1 MKHSEIRK
9 LMPDYLEGDLD
20 LDKRALV
27 DAHLDECAECAFD
40 IDGMRQTLSLLHTL
54 SDPQP
59 PSDLSRRIMQRIEAG
74 ETRRGWRERLEGLFG
89 PLLEPR
95 ILAPISAGALVLG
108 SILDIK
114 LFTKLLVFVKPYNIT
129 FYGVLTSAILISL
142 LSTLT
147 PYLLKIVVDD
157 YLLLKNYEGMQTIIM
172 IMMIVLFLE
181 VIFMYLFTYYA
192 NWLGQK
198 VIKNLRVDVF
208 QKILKFKMS
217 FFDKNAVGR
226 LVTRTVNDIET
237 IASIFSQ
244 GLFMIIADILKMITV
259 LSVMTIINFEL
270 TLVVVSI
277 FPFLIYA
284 TRVFQKSMKVAF
296 EKVRREVANLN
307 SFVQERIS
315 GVKIVQIFNREQ
327 LEINNFIDINIKHR
341 DAWLRTVWINSI
353 FFPLAEIS
361 TSICIGLLVWYGG
374 FNNLNGENISL
385 GTLFLF
391 ISMSGLLFRPLRQI
405 ADRFN
410 TLQMGMVSTER
421 IFKILE
427 DDLEIKDNG
436 RIDNTSF
443 DGLIEFKNVKF
454 SYVKNQIV
462 IDDISFKIQP
472 GETLAIVGP
481 TGSGKSTIINLITK
495 FYEIDSGSIYL
506 DGNNIDKFKLDN
518 IRNKVGVILQD
529 VFMFADTIFNNIT
542 LFNKDISIEDVERSA
557 KDLEIHDFILSLP
570 GGYDFNVS
578 ERGGTLSS
586 GQRQLLAFLRV
597 LVNNPDILI
606 LDEATSSIDSYSE
619 DLIKKATKTI
629 TKDKTS
635 IIIAHRLST
644 VESADKIYLYG
655 KW

>member
-1 MKHSEIRK
+1 
-9 LMPDYLEGDLD
+9 LEKVKGN
-20 LDKRALV
+20 
-27 DAHLDECAECAFD
+27 
-40 IDGMRQTLSLLHTL
+40 
-54 SDPQP
+54 
-59 PSDLSRRIMQRIEAG
+59 
-74 ETRRGWRERLEGLFG
+74 
-89 PLLEPR
+89 
-95 ILAPISAGALVLG
+95 
-108 SILDIK
+108 ILDIK

-157 YLLLKNYEGMQTIIM
+157 YLLLKNYEGMRSIIM
-172 IMMIVLFLE
+172 IMMVVLFLE
-181 VIFMYLFTYYA
+181 VVFMYLFTYYA

-244 GLFMIIADILKMITV
+244 GLFMIIADILKMVTV
-259 LSVMTIINFEL
+259 LTVMIIINLEL

-327 LEINNFIDINIKHR
+327 LEIKNFNDININHR

-427 DDLEIKDNG
+427 DDSEIKDNG
-436 RIDNTSF
+436 KIEHTSF
-443 DGLIEFKNVKF
+443 NGLIEFKNVKF
-454 SYVKNQIV
+454 SYVENQIV
-462 IDDISFKIQP
+462 IDDISFKIHP

-495 FYEIDSGSIYL
+495 FYEIDSGRIL
-506 DGNNIDKFKLDN
+506 IDGNNIDELKLDN

-529 VFMFADTIFNNIT
+529 VFIFADTIFNNIT
-542 LFNKDISIEDVERSA
+542 LFNKDISLEDVKKSA

-570 GGYDFNVS
+570 GGYNFNVS

-586 GQRQLLAFLRV
+586 GQKQLLAFLRV

-619 DLIKKATKTI
+619 DLIKRATKKI

-644 VESADKIYLYG
+644 VESADKIIYMENGKILEFGNHKELLNIDNGKFKKLYREQFIENELV
-655 KW
+655 

>member
-1 MKHSEIRK
+1 MEKVK
-9 LMPDYLEGDLD
+9 GN
-20 LDKRALV
+20 
-27 DAHLDECAECAFD
+27 
-40 IDGMRQTLSLLHTL
+40 
-54 SDPQP
+54 
-59 PSDLSRRIMQRIEAG
+59 
-74 ETRRGWRERLEGLFG
+74 
-89 PLLEPR
+89 
-95 ILAPISAGALVLG
+95 
-108 SILDIK
+108 ILDIK

-327 LEINNFIDINIKHR
+327 LEINNFNDINIKHR

-374 FNNLNGENISL
+374 FNNLNGESISL

-427 DDLEIKDNG
+427 DDSEIKDNG
-436 RIDNTSF
+436 SIDHTSF

-506 DGNNIDKFKLDN
+506 DGNNIDEFKLDN
-518 IRNKVGVILQD
+518 IRNNVGVILQD

-644 VESADKIYLYG
+644 VESADKIIYMENGKILEFGNHKELLNIDNGKFKKLYREQFIENELV
-655 KW
+655 

>member
-1 MKHSEIRK
+1 MEKVK
-9 LMPDYLEGDLD
+9 GN
-20 LDKRALV
+20 
-27 DAHLDECAECAFD
+27 
-40 IDGMRQTLSLLHTL
+40 
-54 SDPQP
+54 
-59 PSDLSRRIMQRIEAG
+59 
-74 ETRRGWRERLEGLFG
+74 
-89 PLLEPR
+89 
-95 ILAPISAGALVLG
+95 
-108 SILDIK
+108 ILDIK

-157 YLLLKNYEGMQTIIM
+157 YLLLKNYEGMRSIIM
-172 IMMIVLFLE
+172 IMMVVLFLE
-181 VIFMYLFTYYA
+181 VVFMYLFTYYA

-244 GLFMIIADILKMITV
+244 GLFMIIADILKMVTV
-259 LSVMTIINFEL
+259 LTVMTVINFEL

-327 LEINNFIDINIKHR
+327 LEINNFNDININHR

-427 DDLEIKDNG
+427 DDSEIKDNG
-436 RIDNTSF
+436 KIEHTSF
-443 DGLIEFKNVKF
+443 NGLIEFKNVKF
-454 SYVKNQIV
+454 SYVENQIV
-462 IDDISFKIQP
+462 IDDISFKIHP

-495 FYEIDSGSIYL
+495 FYEIDSGRIL
-506 DGNNIDKFKLDN
+506 IDGNNIDELKLDN

-542 LFNKDISIEDVERSA
+542 LFNKEISLEDVKKSA

-570 GGYDFNVS
+570 GGYNFNVS

-586 GQRQLLAFLRV
+586 GQKQLLAFLRV

-619 DLIKKATKTI
+619 DLIKRATKKI

-644 VESADKIYLYG
+644 VESADKIIYMENGKILEFGNHKELLNIDNGKFKKLYREQFIENELV
-655 KW
+655 

>member
-1 MKHSEIRK
+1 MEKVK
-9 LMPDYLEGDLD
+9 GN
-20 LDKRALV
+20 
-27 DAHLDECAECAFD
+27 
-40 IDGMRQTLSLLHTL
+40 
-54 SDPQP
+54 
-59 PSDLSRRIMQRIEAG
+59 
-74 ETRRGWRERLEGLFG
+74 
-89 PLLEPR
+89 
-95 ILAPISAGALVLG
+95 
-108 SILDIK
+108 ILDIK

-315 GVKIVQIFNREQ
+315 GIKIVQIFNREQ
-327 LEINNFIDINIKHR
+327 LEINNFNDINIKHR

-427 DDLEIKDNG
+427 DDSEIKDNG
-436 RIDNTSF
+436 KIDYTSF
-443 DGLIEFKNVKF
+443 SGLIEFKNVKF

-462 IDDISFKIQP
+462 IDDISFKIHP

-506 DGNNIDKFKLDN
+506 DGNNIDEFKLDN
-518 IRNKVGVILQD
+518 IRNNVGVILQD

-644 VESADKIYLYG
+644 VESADKIIYMENGKILEFGNHKELLNIDNGKFKKLYREQFIENELV
-655 KW
+655 

>member
-1 MKHSEIRK
+1 MEKVK
-9 LMPDYLEGDLD
+9 GN
-20 LDKRALV
+20 
-27 DAHLDECAECAFD
+27 
-40 IDGMRQTLSLLHTL
+40 
-54 SDPQP
+54 
-59 PSDLSRRIMQRIEAG
+59 
-74 ETRRGWRERLEGLFG
+74 
-89 PLLEPR
+89 
-95 ILAPISAGALVLG
+95 
-108 SILDIK
+108 ILDIK

-157 YLLLKNYEGMQTIIM
+157 YLLLKNYEGMRSIIM
-172 IMMIVLFLE
+172 IMMVVLFLE
-181 VIFMYLFTYYA
+181 VVFMYLFTYYA

-244 GLFMIIADILKMITV
+244 GLFMIIADILKMVTV
-259 LSVMTIINFEL
+259 LTVMIIINLEL

-327 LEINNFIDINIKHR
+327 LEINNFNDINIKHR

-427 DDLEIKDNG
+427 DDSEIKDNG
-436 RIDNTSF
+436 KIKHTSF
-443 DGLIEFKNVKF
+443 NGLIEFKNVKF
-454 SYVKNQIV
+454 SYVENQIV
-462 IDDISFKIQP
+462 IDDISFKIHP

-495 FYEIDSGSIYL
+495 FYEIDSGKIL
-506 DGNNIDKFKLDN
+506 IDGNNIDELKLDN

-542 LFNKDISIEDVERSA
+542 LFNKDISLEDVKKSA

-570 GGYDFNVS
+570 GGYNFNVS

-586 GQRQLLAFLRV
+586 GQKQLLAFLRV

-619 DLIKKATKTI
+619 DLIKRATKKI

-644 VESADKIYLYG
+644 VESADKIIYMENGKILEFGNHKELLNIDNGKFKKLYREQFIENELV
-655 KW
+655 